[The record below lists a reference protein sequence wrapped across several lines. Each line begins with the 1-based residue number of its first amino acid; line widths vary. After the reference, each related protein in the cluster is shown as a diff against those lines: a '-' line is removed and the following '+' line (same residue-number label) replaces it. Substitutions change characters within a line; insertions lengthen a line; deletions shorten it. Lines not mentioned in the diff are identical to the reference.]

1 MVVVSELYAPG
12 GRYAYRQW
20 LRRERRAEAEVRR
33 RERGRIASLTN
44 YALAVYLTTQ
54 LGVMDISWIA
64 RVSYRAARHEA
75 VMVRGWSAASN
86 PRL

>member
-1 MVVVSELYAPG
+1 MPG
-12 GRYAYRQW
+12 QRYAYREW

-33 RERGRIASLTN
+33 RERGRIAGLSN
-44 YALAVYLTTQ
+44 YQLARYLTAQ
-54 LGVMDISWIA
+54 LGTMDISWIA

-75 VMVRGWSAASN
+75 ITVRGWSPASN